1 MRPGVGYHHQIGGN
15 VPVSSWSVPESVPT
29 FSENAVFP
37 GKEATSSSPT
47 GEMNYR
53 LETGEKGLSEV
64 AGSAESAAEAA
75 EICRF
80 DDNLDEVI
88 EAWAGLSEPDREAVL
103 RIVQESAER
112 GKG

>member
-1 MRPGVGYHHQIGGN
+1 MARAFKQKGVSFSTCTRSCTYCNTKLVSDSIQRGFGPLGG
-15 VPVSSWSVPESVPT
+15 WFESH
-29 FSENAVFP
+29 
-37 GKEATSSSPT
+37 